1 MTCPPSG
8 GQGIRPCEEQSIET
22 VVLEEDKLPP
32 TLQMT
37 RTHSHSVLE
46 GRQGLDEGDPEL
58 WTSSLGPP
66 TGGAEW
72 EKRKPQGTARARAR

>member
-8 GQGIRPCEEQSIET
+8 EQGIRPCEEQSIET

-46 GRQGLDEGDPEL
+46 GRQGLDEGDSEL
-58 WTSSLGPP
+58 
-66 TGGAEW
+66 
-72 EKRKPQGTARARAR
+72 